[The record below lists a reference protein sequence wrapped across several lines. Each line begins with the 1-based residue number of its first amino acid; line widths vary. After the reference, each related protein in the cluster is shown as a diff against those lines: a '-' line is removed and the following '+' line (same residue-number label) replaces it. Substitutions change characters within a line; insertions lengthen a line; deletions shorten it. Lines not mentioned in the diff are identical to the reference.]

1 MQKIVIEIMKSDD
14 INDVM
19 EVEKKSFVIPWS
31 KESFIQEIENNEV
44 ALYLVAKVDNKAV
57 GYIGVW
63 RILNEGHIT
72 NVAVHPDYRGRG
84 IGSALV
90 EELLS
95 LCTKEGIDAFTL
107 EVRESNLVAQHIY
120 KQFGFE
126 KSGVR
131 KKYYADNNEDA
142 VIMWKTNK

>member
-14 INDVM
+14 IDDVI
-19 EVEKKSFVIPWS
+19 EVEKKSFTIPWS
-31 KESFIQEIENNEV
+31 KESFIQEIEKNEV

-84 IGSALV
+84 IGGALV

-95 LCTKEGIDAFTL
+95 LCTKEGTEAFTL

-120 KQFGFE
+120 EKYGFE
-126 KSGVR
+126 KSGIR
-131 KKYYADNNEDA
+131 KKYYADNNENA